1 MSPLFLF
8 ASTAGPHIDIKPSPI
23 FYIGDI
29 PITNSI
35 LLGLLG
41 YAIVLAMFLYAA
53 SAIKR
58 GKKNLLVSMVTWG
71 YETLYSSVEQ
81 IVGDKETAR
90 RVAPLPITLF
100 FFIIVNY
107 YLGIL
112 PFVGPVYVGEG
123 IPLFRGLLAD
133 MNVTFALAI
142 VSMVAVQVYAAKAH
156 GFFGNLGRYFV
167 NPFKNPIMTFVG
179 ILELIAEFSR
189 LIALSLRL
197 FGNVF
202 AGEVLLIMMGY
213 LTKYAA
219 SVSLLPFMIFEL
231 FIGAIQAYVFF
242 MLTTVFIALGM
253 QSHGDH
259 DDSHSHSDDSKLQVA
274 RNET

>member
-1 MSPLFLF
+1 MSPFVYF
-8 ASTAGPHIDIKPSPI
+8 AEAAGPHIDIKASTI
-23 FYIGDI
+23 FHLG
-29 PITNSI
+29 PVPVTNSM
-35 LLGLLG
+35 LLGALG
-41 YAIVLAMFLYAA
+41 YLLVLTLFFYTVWALQH
-53 SAIKR
+53 
-58 GKKNLLVSMVTWG
+58 GKKNPLVSLVSWG
-71 YETLYSSVEQ
+71 YETLYGTVRQ
-81 IVGDKETAR
+81 IVGDEAIAR

-112 PFVGPVYVGEG
+112 PFVGPVYVGEEV
-123 IPLFRGLLAD
+123 PVFRGLLAD

-142 VSMVAVQVYAAKAH
+142 TSMVAVQVYAVKTH

-213 LTKYAA
+213 LTQYAA
-219 SVSLLPFMIFEL
+219 SLSLLPFMLFEL

-242 MLTTVFIALGM
+242 MLTTVFITLGM
-253 QSHGDH
+253 QVH
-259 DDSHSHSDDSKLQVA
+259 DEHEPAHSPTDEPSLQPV